1 MKNYT
6 NNRGIRKEQPYSV
19 LGRRLELIFIKIYT
33 GEIDVMGW
41 DILSHR
47 VNTTRLTVY
56 IKLMTAN
63 PFLCGKHL

>member
-6 NNRGIRKEQPYSV
+6 NNRGIRQEQLYSV

-33 GEIDVMGW
+33 GKIDDMGW

-47 VNTTRLTVY
+47 VNTTRLTVF

-63 PFLCGKHL
+63 PFLCGNHL